1 MNTAVDETAPTPTPD
16 QSRRPIWERGLYM
29 LFFIVAIG
37 LAQTLI
43 NFIAVVQF
51 LSLLITRE
59 ANNFLSEFGKS
70 LGSWLEQTAQFQSGS
85 SDEKPFPW
93 AEWPKAN

>member
-1 MNTAVDETAPTPTPD
+1 MTTAVDDTTPTPAPD

-59 ANNFLSEFGKS
+59 TNTFLTEFGAS
-70 LGSWLEQTAQFQSGS
+70 LGTWLEQTAKFQSGGTE
-85 SDEKPFPW
+85 EKPFPW
-93 AEWPKAN
+93 ASWPKGD